1 MDQDRN
7 LRIVDEVE
15 DQHYA
20 IAINGEAIEFTQYV
34 NGILEQLRDNGWLR
48 TQYEGP
54 ASGTCTAMR
63 SRRCRRS
70 RSRRRR
76 GRSDDHSPD
85 RRVPAAAAL
94 LAVGAA
100 ACSSP
105 SDEALSR
112 SITPLGPPTSTATTA
127 PPPTTT
133 PPTCKPRAS
142 LRPESD
148 SVPDPSQF
156 PPGSTMATIRDDG
169 MLVVGVDEGTQGWG
183 YRDPKSAEIKGL
195 DVDLLRVVAEAIFRD
210 GDPDAHLKF
219 KTLTT
224 AERITAVANGDVD
237 MVASLLTATCGRWE
251 TVNFST
257 EYYEAR
263 QGVLVPRDSRITSL
277 ADLSGRTVCR
287 DPGLD
292 VDRRHPRQGARRGPV
307 PGRGALR
314 VPGRAAGRRRRRHH
328 ERRHHP
334 RQLPGPGEAPHDQD
348 PRTRVDVRA
357 RALRHRDRQG
367 PRGPGQV
374 RELGPRGHAR
384 DRQPQAALRRV
395 AHGSEE
401 SVPVDPEP
409 PAAEY
414 RP

>member
-1 MDQDRN
+1 MITR
-7 LRIVDEVE
+7 RIAVS
-15 DQHYA
+15 A
-20 IAINGEAIEFTQYV
+20 
-34 NGILEQLRDNGWLR
+34 
-48 TQYEGP
+48 
-54 ASGTCTAMR
+54 
-63 SRRCRRS
+63 
-70 RSRRRR
+70 
-76 GRSDDHSPD
+76 
-85 RRVPAAAAL
+85 AAAAL

-112 SITPLGPPTSTATTA
+112 SITPLEPPTSTATTA

-133 PPTCKPRAS
+133 PPTCNPRAS

-263 QGVLVPRDSRITSL
+263 QGVLVPRDSRIISL
-277 ADLSGRTVCR
+277 ADLSGRIVCATR
-287 DPGLD
+287 GSTSIDAIHAKVPDAVLYPVAARSECLVALQEGD
-292 VDRRHPRQGARRGPV
+292 VDAITSDDTILASFQAQEKRRTTKILELESTFERESPTPSRSP
-307 PGRGALR
+307 
-314 VPGRAAGRRRRRHH
+314 RAA
-328 ERRHHP
+328 
-334 RQLPGPGEAPHDQD
+334 
-348 PRTRVDVRA
+348 RTW
-357 RALRHRDRQG
+357 
-367 PRGPGQV
+367 
-374 RELGPRGHAR
+374 
-384 DRQPQAALRRV
+384 
-395 AHGSEE
+395 SC
-401 SVPVDPEP
+401 S
-409 PAAEY
+409 
-414 RP
+414 